1 MFNFSR
7 KTNTIFVMLVF
18 LIFTIS
24 VLLTLMFSAS
34 VYRNVSD
41 SLRENYN
48 ERTALSYIWT
58 KVRRFDEGGSIFVGE
73 FNGQSALFIREV
85 FGGNV
90 FETVLYSYD
99 GWFRELFRSAA
110 VEFNSADGLPLLEL
124 DRLEFVQLGNGIISV
139 TSGDMNLLISQRSQI
154 LIPRGVAHRE

>member
-1 MFNFSR
+1 MMFNFNR

-18 LIFTIS
+18 LIFTVS
-24 VLLTLMFSAS
+24 VLLVLMFSAS

-41 SLRENYN
+41 SVRENYN

-58 KVRRFDEGGSIFVGE
+58 KVRRFDEAGSISVGE

-85 FGGNV
+85 LGGNM

-99 GWFRELFRSAA
+99 GWFRELFRSVG
-110 VEFNSADGLPLLEL
+110 VEFRSSDGLPLLEL
-124 DRLEFVQLGNGIISV
+124 DSLEFVWFDNGIISV
-139 TSGDMNLLISQRSQI
+139 TSGDMNLLISPRSRV
-154 LIPRGVAHRE
+154 LISRGDDAS

>member
-1 MFNFSR
+1 MFNFNR

-24 VLLTLMFSAS
+24 VLLVLMFSAS

-41 SLRENYN
+41 SVRENYN

-58 KVRRFDEGGSIFVGE
+58 KVRSFDEYGSIVVGE
-73 FNGQSALFIREV
+73 FNGNSALFINEV
-85 FGGNV
+85 LGGNM
-90 FETVLYSYD
+90 FQTVIYSYD
-99 GWFRELFRSAA
+99 GWLRELFRSAGIDFRA
-110 VEFNSADGLPLLEL
+110 ADGVPLLEL
-124 DRLEFVQLGNGIISV
+124 EHLEFTQLDSGIISV

-154 LIPRGVAHRE
+154 WIPRGDDAS